1 MWIWNA
7 IWPPLQDLVFNRP
20 LKKINRNY
28 FSETANIE
36 EYFFFYGW
44 IIPDGHYRRI
54 QFLQK
59 DPTPSMV

>member
-20 LKKINRNY
+20 LKKLI
-28 FSETANIE
+28 ETISQKLQTLKII
-36 EYFFFYGW
+36 FFYGW
-44 IIPDGHYRRI
+44 IIPDGHYRRT